1 MNKLI
6 INGTV
11 ERRMKICETSILIWI
26 YKNNR
31 TNQREKMSGA
41 REVVQWPKRPPT
53 PVSSDPRALL
63 ASNKTP
69 KPKQRKWNRRSY

>member
-1 MNKLI
+1 
-6 INGTV
+6 
-11 ERRMKICETSILIWI
+11 MKICETSILIWI

-41 REVVQWPKRPPT
+41 GEIVQWPKRPPS

-63 ASNKTP
+63 APNKTP
-69 KPKQRKWNRRSY
+69 KPKQSKIEERVSEI